1 MAIEIER
8 KFLVKNDKWKNSVVS
23 ESVIKQGY
31 IANQENATV
40 RIRVARGNAHL
51 NIKSATK
58 GIRRAEFEYPIP
70 LEDAEALLREVA
82 QRPYISKTRY
92 KVRCGEHIWDLDLF
106 DGENSGLV
114 MAEVELNDE
123 QESFEMPEWAG
134 EEVSGDPRYYNASL
148 VKNPYTTW

>member
-1 MAIEIER
+1 MAVEIER
-8 KFLVKNDKWKNSVVS
+8 KFLVINDKWRENILS
-23 ESVIKQGY
+23 ESTIKQGY

-40 RIRVARGNAHL
+40 RIRVARDSAWL
-51 NIKSATK
+51 NIKGSTQ

-70 LEDAEALLREVA
+70 LEDAEAMLQEVA
-82 QRPYISKTRY
+82 QQPYIAKTRY
-92 KVRCGEHIWDLDLF
+92 KVKCGDHIWDLDLF
-106 DGENSGLV
+106 DGENRGLV

-148 VKNPYTTW
+148 VKHPYTVW